1 MAILATATSWA
12 AEKTILLQNI
22 GESAS
27 ETSTES
33 VSQVAVKASG
43 TSDSYTLNYLQ
54 GKKHDKSILLAKS
67 KGAFISNKTPIP
79 GEIKSIKV
87 YINTGASGKTTY
99 YCAFTS
105 SECLKAY
112 NQGCTAVK
120 IAGGQNHTFTNTTVG
135 ATYFCISL
143 GNANNGQI
151 LSVEITY
158 NEGSPKPQK
167 TPTTLSF
174 GEGVDGQT
182 FTKYIG
188 EKGFTYTAT
197 LSPVVEGAT
206 IDYSSTDE
214 NVAFVLGGEVE
225 LQKKEGVATI
235 KASYAGNDTY
245 GKSEASY
252 TIDLKKLP
260 INFSIPSGTAVAA
273 GTKVTLS
280 TIEGATLMYQIDGGD
295 LVDVN
300 SNTTDI
306 TIEKGCTIEAVASYN
321 GANEGAQATYSIK
334 EVKTITSFEISGTPT
349 KTNYYVGEAFDHSGL
364 KASATFSDNTTEDV
378 TANATWTL
386 NPASFTD
393 ATQNEV
399 TVTAT
404 YEGATDTKTYPVTV
418 TAIENTKETAYTV
431 AEAIKLIDNGKTDVR
446 VYVKGIVSKIVTPYN
461 KKYKNI
467 TFDVSDDGATTTPQF
482 QFFRNQKD
490 AENTYAEDPKI
501 EVGATVIGYGKLTKF
516 EKTHE
521 NTHEY
526 IYEFDA
532 GNYLVEYTA
541 PVEKEVKDINVTS
554 EPTHKEYYVG
564 ESFNPEGLIVTA
576 IYSDGST
583 ADVTADATWMF
594 DPDVFSA
601 TGSVT
606 VGATIIYGD
615 INHTEEYTVTVSER
629 PSLTLKISP
638 ESGVYHSA
646 QTVTIEANNAAGDVV
661 IYYTTDGSDPAL
673 TGSSKVYTAP
683 FEVTK
688 TTIVKAYA
696 IDGIGRKTTA
706 ASDFTIRLNTLTEE
720 NFNGCTGQGGRDG
733 FFEEVYSGLIEDHCF
748 DCMGWGIRDKYIY
761 QANSCAKLG
770 SKFGYNKWKKGEL
783 FSPPV
788 AGTNYNAISFDIAGC
803 DNGSTNTLTVTI
815 NDGGAFADGT
825 TSKSFTATNGKW
837 TTFTEKI
844 KGLTPRT
851 TFDFGGNVVYLDAI
865 ILTNIST
872 LAELAENGTEGKKCI
887 VNDEMV
893 VAKKFQ
899 KAGKNYIVVKD
910 AVKAVRNFS
919 TPVAGDKFFNING
932 NKQEEYAQNNWML
945 VSLPVELYNQV
956 NEKSTVTSIT
966 GTLTE
971 KLNVAMEAT
980 NVVFENVT
988 NDDFAPNTY
997 CPINFL
1003 GKSSVKGANP
1013 AYTSS
1018 YYFATPKANEYAN
1031 VVWAVYN
1038 KHDGAFYI
1046 PEPQGSVNAQ
1056 GFDAAFCVDYSLNSV
1071 DNPELTDGS
1080 VYSFEA
1086 LVKEETRSTP
1096 IYGAISTKFVVYP
1109 LDLDDTKVATGV
1121 NDVNSAKE
1129 VKGVSYFNMMG
1140 VESAQP
1146 FDGVNIMVTTYT
1158 DGTSSATKV
1167 VR

>member
-1 MAILATATSWA
+1 MRKIFTLLIVAILATATSWA

-143 GNANNGQI
+143 GNAYNGQV

-158 NEGSPKPQK
+158 NDGSSEPQK
-167 TPTTLSF
+167 TPTTLTF

-188 EKGFTYTAT
+188 EKEFTYTAT

-214 NVAFVLGGEVE
+214 NVAFVLDGEVE

-260 INFSIPSGTAVAA
+260 ISFSIPSGTAVAA

-300 SNTTDI
+300 NNTSDI

-321 GANEGAQATYSIK
+321 GANESAQATYSIK

-349 KTNYYVGEAFDHSGL
+349 KTNYYVGEAFDYSEL

-378 TANATWTL
+378 TKNATWTL

-431 AEAIKLIDNGKTDVR
+431 AEAIKLIDNGKSGVW
-446 VYVKGIVSKIVTPYN
+446 VYVKGIVSKIVTPYSTQ
-461 KKYKNI
+461 YKNI

-490 AENTYAEDPKI
+490 ATNTYAKDPNI
-501 EVGATVIGYGKLTKF
+501 EVGATVIGYGILKKF
-516 EKTHE
+516 NDT
-521 NTHEY
+521 
-526 IYEFDA
+526 YEFDK
-532 GNYLVEYTA
+532 GNYLVEYIA
-541 PVEKEVKDINVTS
+541 PAEKAVASIAIS
-554 EPTHKEYYVG
+554 GEPTKVAYATG
-564 ESFNPEGLIVTA
+564 ESFDPTGLVVTA
-576 IYSDGST
+576 TYEDESTANVT
-583 ADVTADATWMF
+583 ADVEWTFEPATFTVVGENIEVAVKAVYKEMVATTTATVSVAKAPLKYFIDLTKDETTTATAEKIEWAK
-594 DPDVFSA
+594 DV
-601 TGSVT
+601 
-606 VGATIIYGD
+606 
-615 INHTEEYTVTVSER
+615 VTVSDVQAKGG
-629 PSLTLKISP
+629 T
-638 ESGVYHSA
+638 A
-646 QTVTIEANNAAGDVV
+646 ANNYYPGAVGKTCTSTRFYKNSTLTFAPKAGITISSVVYEAASENYANAMANSTWTNATVKVEGEKVV
-661 IYYTTDGSDPAL
+661 ITP
-673 TGSSKVYTAP
+673 
-683 FEVTK
+683 
-688 TTIVKAYA
+688 
-696 IDGIGRKTTA
+696 
-706 ASDFTIRLNTLTEE
+706 
-720 NFNGCTGQGGRDG
+720 
-733 FFEEVYSGLIEDHCF
+733 
-748 DCMGWGIRDKYIY
+748 
-761 QANSCAKLG
+761 
-770 SKFGYNKWKKGEL
+770 
-783 FSPPV
+783 
-788 AGTNYNAISFDIAGC
+788 
-803 DNGSTNTLTVTI
+803 
-815 NDGGAFADGT
+815 ADGT
-825 TSKSFTATNGKW
+825 TTFSAKIGGTTGGKSFT
-837 TTFTEKI
+837 
-844 KGLTPRT
+844 
-851 TFDFGGNVVYLDAI
+851 
-865 ILTNIST
+865 ILYEGTSTST
-872 LAELAENGTEGKKCI
+872 LAELAENGEEGKEYT
-887 VNDEMV
+887 VNDVMV

-899 KAGKNYIVVKD
+899 KGDKNYIVVKD
-910 AVKAVRNFS
+910 AAKAVRNFS
-919 TPVAGDKFFNING
+919 APAADDKFFNING

-956 NEKSTVTSIT
+956 NEKNTVTSIT

-971 KLNVAMEAT
+971 KTNVAMEAT
-980 NVVFENVT
+980 KVVFEDVT
-988 NDDFAPNTY
+988 NDFTPNTY
-997 CPINFL
+997 CPINIV
-1003 GKSSVKGANP
+1003 GASSVKGNNP

-1038 KHDGAFYI
+1038 EHDGAFYI
-1046 PEPQGSVNAQ
+1046 PEHQGSVNAQ
-1056 GFDAAFCVDYSLNSV
+1056 GFYAAFCVDYSLNSV

-1167 VR
+1167 LR

>member
-1 MAILATATSWA
+1 MRKIFTFLIVAILATATSWA

-27 ETSTES
+27 KTSTES
-33 VSQVAVKASG
+33 VSQVTVKASG

-54 GKKHDKSILLAKS
+54 GKKQDKSILLAKS
-67 KGAFISNKTPIP
+67 TGAFISNKTPIP
-79 GEIKSIKV
+79 GEIQSIKV
-87 YINTGASGKTTY
+87 YINKGASGKTTY

-105 SECLKAY
+105 SVCLEAY
-112 NQGCTAVK
+112 NKGCTAVN
-120 IAGGQNHTFTNTTVG
+120 IAGGQNHTFKNTTVG

-143 GNANNGQI
+143 GNANNGQV

-158 NEGSPKPQK
+158 NEGSTEPQK

-214 NVAFVLGGEVE
+214 NVAFVLDGEVE

-245 GKSEASY
+245 EKSEASY

-260 INFSIPSGTAVAA
+260 ISFSIPSGTAVVA

-280 TIEGATLMYQIDGGD
+280 TIEGATLMYQIDGGNP
-295 LVDVN
+295 VDVN

-334 EVKTITSFEISGTPT
+334 EVKTITSFEISGTPS
-349 KTNYYVGEAFDHSGL
+349 KTNYYVGEAFDYSGL

-418 TAIENTKETAYTV
+418 TSIENTKETAYTV

-446 VYVKGIVSKIVTPYN
+446 VYVKGIVSNIVTPYST
-461 KKYKNI
+461 KYKNI
-467 TFDVSDDGATTTPQF
+467 TFNVSDDGATTTPQF

-501 EVGATVIGYGKLTKF
+501 EVGATVIGYGILKKF
-516 EKTHE
+516 NDT
-521 NTHEY
+521 
-526 IYEFDA
+526 YEFDQ

-541 PVEKEVKDINVTS
+541 PAAKTLTS
-554 EPTHKEYYVG
+554 IAITGEPAKVAYETG
-564 ESFNPEGLIVTA
+564 ESFNPEGLTVTA
-576 IYSDGST
+576 TYDDEST
-583 ADVTADATWMF
+583 ADVTADATWTF
-594 DPDVFSA
+594 DPATFTVVGENIEVAVKAMYKEMEATTTATVSVAKAPLKYFIDLTKDETTTATAEKIEWAKDV
-601 TGSVT
+601 
-606 VGATIIYGD
+606 
-615 INHTEEYTVTVSER
+615 VTVS
-629 PSLTLKISP
+629 
-638 ESGVYHSA
+638 GVQA
-646 QTVTIEANNAAGDVV
+646 KGGTAANNYYPGTEGKTYTSTRFYTNSTLTFAPKAGITISSVVYEAASENYAKEMGSSTWTNATVKVEGEKVV
-661 IYYTTDGSDPAL
+661 ITPT
-673 TGSSKVYTAP
+673 
-683 FEVTK
+683 
-688 TTIVKAYA
+688 
-696 IDGIGRKTTA
+696 
-706 ASDFTIRLNTLTEE
+706 
-720 NFNGCTGQGGRDG
+720 
-733 FFEEVYSGLIEDHCF
+733 
-748 DCMGWGIRDKYIY
+748 
-761 QANSCAKLG
+761 
-770 SKFGYNKWKKGEL
+770 
-783 FSPPV
+783 
-788 AGTNYNAISFDIAGC
+788 
-803 DNGSTNTLTVTI
+803 
-815 NDGGAFADGT
+815 DGT
-825 TSKSFTATNGKW
+825 TTFSAKIGGTTGGKSFTILYEG
-837 TTFTEKI
+837 
-844 KGLTPRT
+844 TPS
-851 TFDFGGNVVYLDAI
+851 
-865 ILTNIST
+865 ST
-872 LAELAENGTEGKKCI
+872 LAELAENGEEGKEYT

-899 KAGKNYIVVKD
+899 AGNKNYIVVKD
-910 AVKAVRNFS
+910 AAKAVRNLS
-919 TPVAGDKFFNING
+919 APTADDKFFNING

-945 VSLPVELYNQV
+945 VSLPVELYNQL

-966 GTLTE
+966 GSLTE
-971 KLNVAMEAT
+971 KFNVAMEAT
-980 NVVFENVT
+980 KVVFENAT
-988 NDDFAPNTY
+988 NNFSPNTY
-997 CPINFL
+997 CPINFM
-1003 GKSSVKGANP
+1003 GESSVKGTNP

-1018 YYFATPKANEYAN
+1018 YYFATPKANEYAK

-1038 KHDGAFYI
+1038 GGAFYL
-1046 PEPQGSVNAQ
+1046 PSNTGSINVQ
-1056 GFDAAFCVDYSLNSV
+1056 EFKAAFNVDYSLNSV
-1071 DNPELTDGS
+1071 DNPELTSGN

-1086 LVKEETRSTP
+1086 LVKEMAVATTDAKSAPRKTAYDSTVAP
-1096 IYGAISTKFVVYP
+1096 STKFVVYP
-1109 LDLDDTKVATGV
+1109 LDLDDKKVATGV

-1158 DGTSSATKV
+1158 DGTSSAAKV
-1167 VR
+1167 LR